1 MERVVRVSLAA
12 QVNGFVNGMHQAE
25 QAARK
30 AKAGSEDA
38 TAAYER
44 QKQAMNEAGVA
55 VSAAGAVAIAA
66 TALAVKAAIDWESAW
81 AGVTKTV
88 DGSASEMSALE
99 GELRGLATT
108 LPATH
113 QEIAAVAEAAGQ
125 LGVER
130 ENVAAFT
137 KTMVDLGETTNLTA
151 DQAATSLA
159 QLMNVMR
166 TAPED
171 VDRLG
176 ATLVAL
182 GNDGA
187 STEAEILEMAQ
198 RIAGAGKL
206 IGASE
211 GEVLGLA
218 NALASMGVTAELG
231 GGVASRI
238 LQDLYS
244 AVQTGG
250 EQLQGFANVAGVT
263 AQEFAAQ
270 FRADPV
276 RALDTFAKGLNGVET
291 SGGNVVATLADLGFR
306 SSEEQRVLLQLKG
319 AGDLLA
325 ESLDLQAVAWEE
337 NTALADEAAKRY
349 ATTEAQL
356 QIMSNRVNEAA
367 IEYGDVFLPAVQG
380 AAQVVGELA
389 LGFAKLPQPI
399 QTTIAVTGA
408 LIGVVGLAGGAFLL
422 AVPKIAEFRVAL
434 ATLST
439 SSMPAVAGAAAGVTS
454 AVGKTVSG
462 LSAAARF
469 MTGPWGLALAAAVV
483 GAAALQQQLE
493 KLAATSEEMQNSLK
507 LGDGAAILDTARVSQ
522 FTILDGVLADSKAQ
536 LKGLDETLK
545 QLEVSA
551 AGFTNSAWWE
561 QGLFN
566 PATKAKLAAPED
578 ALKRIG
584 DELAKL
590 AQTDGP
596 GAAAAFQRVAD
607 QTDGSTDSLRR
618 LLTQMPAYERALV
631 DQATEQGVNVA
642 AMSEAERLQAL
653 LNIATEQAAPAAQ
666 SAGEAYQESA
676 RRAKE
681 LTDELVSL
689 IDTMDQS
696 NDVAGDAIQA
706 NARYREALDGIATE
720 VERQKEA
727 FEEANGTLDGFTL
740 SLDRNTTSGAANA
753 SSLYDVSAAARDA
766 AEAQYNQ
773 DLTTMSA
780 EDATRKYI
788 DTLNGQRQAFIDSA
802 IQAGYNADEVAALA
816 DEIFR
821 VPPKR
826 EVDLLV
832 ESAQARDATQ
842 RVKDL
847 IDSLP
852 WTRRIQIIAETIQ
865 TGASLGSMGAAVN
878 GGRANGGIIPGPPS
892 NRDNRIYAVATGE
905 FIVNARQTA
914 IPENRAALEYI
925 NSGGR
930 IRGYAGGG
938 YVSGYDRFD
947 VPQPRYMAGGGGV
960 PAGASAQDIAAVL
973 ATATRLPESVILEV
987 EGQRFRAF
995 VRAESAGVLQ
1005 DAFSGR
1011 SR

>member
-12 QVNGFVNGMHQAE
+12 QVNGFVNGMNQAE

-30 AKAGSEDA
+30 AKAGSEEA

-55 VSAAGAVAIAA
+55 LGAVGAVAMAS

-88 DGSASEMSALE
+88 DGSASEMASLE

-125 LGVER
+125 LGIER
-130 ENVAAFT
+130 QNVAAFT

-159 QLMNVMR
+159 QLMNVMQ
-166 TAPED
+166 TAPADIE
-171 VDRLG
+171 RLG

-250 EQLQGFANVAGVT
+250 EKLEGFSKVAGVS
-263 AQEFAAQ
+263 AREFATQ
-270 FRADPV
+270 FRNDPV
-276 RALDTFAKGLNGVET
+276 RALDAFAKGLNGVES
-291 SGGNVVATLADLGFR
+291 SGGNVVATLSDLGFR

-337 NTALADEAAKRY
+337 NTALANEAAKRY

-356 QIMSNRVNEAA
+356 QVMSNRVNEAA
-367 IEYGDVFLPAVQG
+367 IEYGDVFLPAVQA

-389 LGFAKLPQPI
+389 LGFAELPQPI
-399 QTTIAVTGA
+399 QTTVAVTGA

-439 SSMPAVAGAAAGVTS
+439 SSMPAVAAAATGVTT
-454 AVGKTVSG
+454 AVGKTVGG

-469 MTGPWGLALAAAVV
+469 MTGPWGLALAAAAV
-483 GAAALQQQLE
+483 GLVALQQHMERMQASADEMMNAAVTAESAEQLLT
-493 KLAATSEEMQNSLK
+493 KAFQGIAT
-507 LGDGAAILDTARVSQ
+507 GFVWDDGSSAMRE
-522 FTILDGVLADSKAQ
+522 FSKNLQ
-536 LKGLDETLK
+536 EIGRYRENIF
-545 QLEVSA
+545 
-551 AGFTNSAWWE
+551 AGFTN
-561 QGLFN
+561 
-566 PATKAKLAAPED
+566 
-578 ALKRIG
+578 
-584 DELAKL
+584 
-590 AQTDGP
+590 GP
-596 GAAAAFQRVAD
+596 GAGSLQQALANVNDALGPLAQQNLPQAARAFDLLASK
-607 QTDGSTDSLRR
+607 TDGSTEQLAV
-618 LLTQMPAYERALV
+618 LLDELPAYRDALIA
-631 DQATEQGVNVA
+631 QATAQGLNVS
-642 AMSEAERLQAL
+642 AMSKAERTQAL
-653 LNIATEQAAPAAQ
+653 LNIATEAAEPAVQ
-666 SAGEAYQESA
+666 SAGDAYQESA
-676 RRAKE
+676 RQAKE
-681 LTDELVSL
+681 LTDRLVSL
-689 IDTMDQS
+689 IDTMDES

-727 FEEANGTLDGFTL
+727 YEEANGTLDGFTL
-740 SLDRNTTSGAANA
+740 SLDRSTTAGAANA
-753 SSLYDVSAAARDA
+753 SALYDVSAAARDA

-788 DTLNGQRQAFIDSA
+788 DTLNGQRQAFIDTA
-802 IQAGYNADEVAALA
+802 TQAGYNADEVSALA

-821 VPPKR
+821 VPSSK
-826 EVDLLV
+826 ETDLLV
-832 ESAQARDATQ
+832 NSAQARDATQ

-852 WTRRIQIIAETIQ
+852 WTRRIQIIAETVQ
-865 TGASLGSMGAAVN
+865 TGVSLGSLGAAVN
-878 GGRANGGIIPGPPS
+878 GRRANGGIIPGPPS
-892 NRDNRIYAVATGE
+892 AKDNRIYAVATGE

-938 YVSGYDRFD
+938 YVNGYDRYD
-947 VPQPRYMAGGGGV
+947 IRQPVYASSSSRVSGAVGTPLTVESLVAALKAHPRISITEVNPIHTDPVADRLSGQKTNEAGE
-960 PAGASAQDIAAVL
+960 L
-973 ATATRLPESVILEV
+973 L
-987 EGQRFRAF
+987 
-995 VRAESAGVLQ
+995 
-1005 DAFSGR
+1005 
-1011 SR
+1011 

>member
-12 QVNGFVNGMHQAE
+12 QVNGFVNGMNQAE

-55 VSAAGAVAIAA
+55 LGAVGAVAMAS

-88 DGSASEMSALE
+88 DGSASEMASLE
-99 GELRGLATT
+99 GELRGLAAT

-125 LGVER
+125 LGIER
-130 ENVAAFT
+130 QNVAAFT

-159 QLMNVMR
+159 QLMNVMQ
-166 TAPED
+166 TAPADIE
-171 VDRLG
+171 RLG

-218 NALASMGVTAELG
+218 NALASMGITAELG

-250 EQLQGFANVAGVT
+250 EKLEGFSKVAGVS
-263 AQEFAAQ
+263 AREFATQ
-270 FRADPV
+270 FRNDPV
-276 RALDTFAKGLNGVET
+276 RALDAFAKGLNGVES
-291 SGGNVVATLADLGFR
+291 SGGNVVATLSDLGFR

-319 AGDLLA
+319 AGDLLT

-337 NTALADEAAKRY
+337 NTALANEAAKRY

-356 QIMSNRVNEAA
+356 QVMSNRVNEAA
-367 IEYGDVFLPAVQG
+367 IEYGDVFLPAVQA

-389 LGFAKLPQPI
+389 LGFAELPQPI
-399 QTTIAVTGA
+399 QTTVAVTGA
-408 LIGVVGLAGGAFLL
+408 LVGVVGLAGGAFLL

-434 ATLST
+434 AALST
-439 SSMPAVAGAAAGVTS
+439 SSMPAVASAATGVTT
-454 AVGKTVSG
+454 AVGKTVGG

-483 GAAALQQQLE
+483 GAMALQQQLE

-507 LGDGAAILDTARVSQ
+507 LGDGAEILNTARTSQ
-522 FTILDGVLADSKAQ
+522 FTAFDGLIGNSKAQ
-536 LKGLDETLK
+536 LRDLDKTLID
-545 QLEVSA
+545 LERSNA
-551 AGFTNSAWWE
+551 NFLESLNWGRNAG
-561 QGLFN
+561 
-566 PATKAKLAAPED
+566 LAAPED
-578 ALKRIG
+578 TLKRIG

-590 AQTDGP
+590 AETDGP
-596 GAAAAFQRVAD
+596 GAAAAFQRVAE
-607 QTDGSTDSLRR
+607 QTDGSSDSLRR
-618 LLTQMPAYERALV
+618 LLTQMPAYEQALV
-631 DQATEQGVNVA
+631 DQATSQDINVS

-653 LNIATEQAAPAAQ
+653 LNIATEEAAPAAQ
-666 SAGEAYQESA
+666 SAGEAYEESA
-676 RRAKE
+676 RRARE

-689 IDTMDQS
+689 IETMDES

-706 NARYREALDGIATE
+706 NARYREALDAIATE

-727 FEEANGTLDGFTL
+727 YEEANGTLDGFTL
-740 SLDRNTTSGAANA
+740 SLDRSTTAGAANA
-753 SSLYDVSAAARDA
+753 SALYDVSAAARDA

-788 DTLNGQRQAFIDSA
+788 DTLNGQRQAFIDTA
-802 IQAGYNADEVAALA
+802 TQAGYNADEVHALA

-821 VPPKR
+821 VPDEKSTQ
-826 EVDLLV
+826 LLV
-832 ESAQARDATQ
+832 ENAQARDATQ
-842 RVKDL
+842 KVKDL

-852 WTRRIQIIAETIQ
+852 WTRRIQIIAETVQ
-865 TGASLGSMGAAVN
+865 TGASLGSLGAAVN
-878 GGRANGGIIPGPPS
+878 GGRASGGIIPGPPS
-892 NRDNRIYAVATGE
+892 AKDNRIYAVATGE

-947 VPQPRYMAGGGGV
+947 VPQPRYMTGGG
-960 PAGASAQDIAAVL
+960 AGSSGAYAQDVAAAVS
-973 ATATRLPESVILEV
+973 AAIRDLPRVNLSINNPV
-987 EGQRFRAF
+987 
-995 VRAESAGVLQ
+995 VRDLMS
-1005 DAFSGR
+1005 DAADAADFANAVM
-1011 SR
+1011 

>member
-1 MERVVRVSLAA
+1 MERVIRVSLAA
-12 QVNGFVNGMHQAE
+12 QVNGFVNGMNQAE
-25 QAARK
+25 QAARR

-44 QKQAMNEAGVA
+44 QKQAMNEAGIALGTV
-55 VSAAGAVAIAA
+55 GAVAMAT

-88 DGSASEMSALE
+88 DGSVTEMAQLQT
-99 GELRGLATT
+99 ELRGLATN

-130 ENVAAFT
+130 QNVAAFT

-171 VDRLG
+171 VERLG

-244 AVQTGG
+244 AVQSGG

-325 ESLDLQAVAWEE
+325 ESLDLQAVAWEQ
-337 NTALADEAAKRY
+337 NTALAEEAEKRY
-349 ATTEAQL
+349 ATTEARL
-356 QIMSNRVNEAA
+356 QVMANRVNEAA
-367 IEYGDVFLPAVQG
+367 IEYGDVFLPAVQ
-380 AAQVVGELA
+380 AAAEVVGQLA
-389 LGFAKLPQPI
+389 LGFAQLPQPI

-408 LIGVVGLAGGAFLL
+408 LVGVVGLTGGAFLL
-422 AVPKIAEFRVAL
+422 AVPKIAEFRIAL
-434 ATLST
+434 ATLSNST
-439 SSMPAVAGAAAGVTS
+439 MPAVAGAANGITT
-454 AVGKTVSG
+454 AVGKTATG

-469 MTGPWGLALAAAVV
+469 MTGPWGLALAAAGV
-483 GAAALQQQLE
+483 AAVALQQQLE

-507 LGDGAAILDTARVSQ
+507 LADGAAILDTARVSQ
-522 FTILDGVLADSKAQ
+522 FTVLDGVLTNSKQQ
-536 LKGLDETLK
+536 LQDLDETLA

-551 AGFTNSAWWE
+551 RGFTNGSWWE
-561 QGLFN
+561 EGFWN
-566 PATKAKLAAPED
+566 PANKAALAGPED

-584 DELAKL
+584 DELASL
-590 AQTDGP
+590 AATDGP
-596 GAAAAFQRVAD
+596 GAASAFQRVAE
-607 QTDGSTDSLRR
+607 QTDGSETSLRR
-618 LLTQMPAYERALV
+618 LLTQMPAYEQALIT
-631 DQATEQGVNVA
+631 QATAQGINVS
-642 AMSEAERLQAL
+642 AMTDAERVQAL
-653 LNIATEQAAPAAQ
+653 LNLATEEAAPAMQ
-666 SAGEAYQESA
+666 SSSDAYLLAAEQSKA
-676 RRAKE
+676 
-681 LTDELVSL
+681 LTDSLNQL
-689 IDTMDQS
+689 IDVTLEA
-696 NDVAGDAIQA
+696 NGVAQDAETA
-706 NARYREALDGIATE
+706 NARWQEALAGITAD
-720 VERQKEA
+720 VERQKEVY
-727 FEEANGTLDGFTL
+727 EEANGTLDGFNL
-740 SLDRNTTSGAANA
+740 SLDRNTVAGSANRA
-753 SSLYDVSAAARDA
+753 SLTDVARA
-766 AEAQYNQ
+766 AEEAATKQRDQ
-773 DLTTMSA
+773 DTATMGA
-780 EDATRKYI
+780 EGSTRKYI
-788 DTLNGQRQAFIDSA
+788 DTLNSQRDAFIRTA
-802 IQAGYNADEVAALA
+802 TEAGYNADEVHALA

-821 VPPKR
+821 VPDSKTTQM
-826 EVDLLV
+826 LV
-832 ESAQARDATQ
+832 ETAQATDALRGFMTTLD
-842 RVKDL
+842 RV
-847 IDSLP
+847 P
-852 WTRRIQIIAETIQ
+852 WVKNVRIQTTVA
-865 TGASLGSMGAAVN
+865 AAVSQDFVLP
-878 GGRANGGIIPGPPS
+878 GRAGGGIIPGAPS
-892 NRDNRIYAVATGE
+892 NRDNRVYAVATGE
-905 FIVNARQTA
+905 YIVNARHTA
-914 IPENRAALEYI
+914 IPENRAALEYM
-925 NSGGR
+925 NAGGTMR
-930 IRGYAGGG
+930 LPGYAMGGFVNG
-938 YVSGYDRFD
+938 AASPFAERPVYASSWGAAPAPAAARTETVPQVVIQKVIGTNEQQLAREIQRQQAHALAVSG
-947 VPQPRYMAGGGGV
+947 
-960 PAGASAQDIAAVL
+960 VL
-973 ATATRLPESVILEV
+973 RRD
-987 EGQRFRAF
+987 G
-995 VRAESAGVLQ
+995 
-1005 DAFSGR
+1005 D
-1011 SR
+1011 